1 MSIAKGKIIYRLL
14 ADSELTAY
22 ELELLSKGKI
32 PEALPLRFFQDREDR
47 YIALSL
53 GRKENSLLEKDG
65 NKPLSQ
71 GLGLSRALQIIDAF
85 IDLEQRLLRPSFTY
99 LNLEL
104 IFLDETGIKFPV
116 FPLAAHQAV
125 RLPDTK
131 VYPDFWYEWS
141 GFYGVQVELAELG
154 RKLSAEAKLQEI
166 KDIYLEYLQK
176 ERNFTA
182 YGLAAYREEIL
193 GLRDAHKPAKAL
205 PLDARHSAL
214 AEILNFRNGDFRKTQ
229 NRLALIAGDEFILGR
244 DPMFTDLSFPDPWMG
259 RKHARIRKE
268 NGHFYIEDLASLN
281 GTYVD
286 GRKLLRFESLLLPH
300 HCVLKMGKTLL
311 EFRNL
316 QARDYFVPNNLSPAS
331 PRPGT
336 I

>member
-1 MSIAKGKIIYRLL
+1 MSKSEKGIIYRVL

-32 PEALPLRFFQDREDR
+32 AQALPLRFFQDRENR
-47 YIALSL
+47 YIELSL
-53 GRKENSLLEKDG
+53 GSKQDSLITKDG
-65 NKPLSQ
+65 AKPLSQ
-71 GLGLSRALQIIDAF
+71 ALGLSRVLEIIDAF
-85 IDLEQRLLRPSFTY
+85 LDLEQRLLRPSFTY

-104 IFLDETGIKFPV
+104 IFLDESGIKFPV

-131 VYPDFWYEWS
+131 VYPDFWYEWA

-154 RKLSAEAKLQEI
+154 RKLCSEGSLEEV
-166 KDIYLEYLQK
+166 KDIYLEYLRK
-176 ERNFTA
+176 ERSFMGC
-182 YGLAAYREEIL
+182 GLAEYREEIL
-193 GLRDAHKPAKAL
+193 GIRDPQKPTKAL
-205 PLDARHSAL
+205 PLDTKHSAL
-214 AEILNFRNGDFRKTQ
+214 GELLSFRNGDFTKSRK
-229 NRLALIAGDEFILGR
+229 RLALVAADEFILGR

-268 NGHFYIEDLASLN
+268 NGHFYLEDLASLN

-286 GRKLLRFESLLLPH
+286 GRKLLRFESLLLPEN
-300 HCVLKMGKTLL
+300 CVIKMGKTLL

-316 QARDYFVPNNLSPAS
+316 QSRDYFVPNNLSPAS